1 MSKTWILAA
10 NRTRARLFEL
20 DEREHDISEIEDFAN
35 PEGRAPAGSR
45 GENRPPRTFDSM
57 GEGRHAIE
65 PRTEP
70 VLKFAE
76 RFARRISSVLEDGR
90 TRHKFEHLMLVAPP
104 RFLGHLRDCMPDN
117 LRVCVVREVS
127 KDMTRARIEAIQALA
142 TQRFQGAK

>member
-20 DEREHDISEIEDFAN
+20 DERERSVSEIENFVN

-45 GENRPPRTFDSM
+45 GENRPPRTYDSK
-57 GEGRHAIE
+57 GAGRHAIE
-65 PRTEP
+65 PHTEP

-90 TRHKFEHLMLVAPP
+90 TQHKFQQIMLIAPP
-104 RFLGHLRDCMPDN
+104 RFLGHLRNCMPSN
-117 LRVCVVREVS
+117 LRSCVVREVD
-127 KDMTRARIEAIQALA
+127 KDMTRAKVEAIRTLA
-142 TQRFQGAK
+142 TEPFQGAK